1 MSNLLDVSNPDDKI
15 NSVIDDSISN
25 KRKMIENINKDI
37 DSLEKQKE
45 SKNYFVE
52 MSEDPKISA
61 SYVGVAI
68 ITIIGDILSGFGNVT
83 KKIKQDMDK
92 QTGGNA
98 NTNDATNANTND
110 ATNANTNDATNAN
123 TNDATNAN
131 TNDATVTKTITSDD
145 VKRQAENLQKL
156 IEEAERKILD
166 LKETTIS
173 NAKKNDVDIKTGF
186 NEGVSKAKDVTVTT
200 FKTGIKW
207 GQDFVNK
214 MIDLT
219 MNSVGEN
226 DILNKP
232 IEELSPE
239 LNKKLLLLA
248 GVLKEMSQNPATKEA
263 IREIAEA
270 IGISLIEIME
280 QIKPELDKVTTEAM
294 ELLDQVAEKS
304 TRGAT
309 ATGMSV
315 IQAFI
320 AEIPYIGGIVD
331 FMLAIGK
338 GFNAFMEVF
347 RVFSEKGGDLAV
359 TNAKVIKKTEDSVNN
374 SIDRIETAVS
384 NAKNTLKEADK
395 ETPNDNMTGGIY
407 KDKGKYS
414 EFNDYIPNKKL
425 RKQIIK
431 GGNRLKKTLKM
442 FNKTMP
448 KMKYTIKNINKKN
461 KSKKHRKYRKHV
473 TKKHHL

>member
-92 QTGGNA
+92 QNGGNA
-98 NTNDATNANTND
+98 NTNDATNAN
-110 ATNANTNDATNAN
+110 
-123 TNDATNAN
+123 TNAN

-448 KMKYTIKNINKKN
+448 KMKYTIKNTNKKN

-473 TKKHHL
+473 TKKYHH